1 MKYVVTINGKRYDV
15 EVQKVNAYNPLTL
28 EEVKSG
34 NIPST
39 APVQAPAPAP
49 VQAAPAPAP
58 TPAPVQAAPAPA
70 PAPAASAPAGSNV
83 VTSPMPGN
91 ILGVKV
97 AVGDSVK
104 AGQVVII
111 LEAMKM
117 ENEIVAQADGVV
129 ESIAVKQGD
138 VVETEQTLVVLK

>member
-28 EEVKSG
+28 EEVRSG

-39 APVQAPAPAP
+39 APVQASAPAPVQAAPTPAPTPAPAP
-49 VQAAPAPAP
+49 VQAAAPS
-58 TPAPVQAAPAPA
+58 
-70 PAPAASAPAGSNV
+70 PAASASAGSNV

-138 VVETEQTLVVLK
+138 VVETEQTLIVLK

>member
-28 EEVKSG
+28 EEVRSG

-39 APVQAPAPAP
+39 APVQASAPAPVQAAPTPAPTPAPAP
-49 VQAAPAPAP
+49 VQAA
-58 TPAPVQAAPAPA
+58 A
-70 PAPAASAPAGSNV
+70 PAPAASASAGSNV

-138 VVETEQTLVVLK
+138 VVETEQTLIVLK